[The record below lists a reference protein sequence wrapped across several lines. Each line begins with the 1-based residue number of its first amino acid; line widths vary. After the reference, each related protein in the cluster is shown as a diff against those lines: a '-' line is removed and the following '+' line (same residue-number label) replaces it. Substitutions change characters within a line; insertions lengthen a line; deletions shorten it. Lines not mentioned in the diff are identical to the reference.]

1 MDMACVCG
9 VKILLF
15 WSAFFCIANFSAL
28 MQPAPGANTTAI
40 PTDWSAASNPV
51 QPTGANVSGEGVP
64 VVQCNFTVTAV
75 DSGYKLHFSSSHNGS
90 SFIITISEM
99 DGESYNMTYD
109 IGLDEILILKPCTN
123 YTLSAFDDRFPE
135 TVCYHR
141 AVKTKGMTLDQ
152 IRFDVKMCNEIH
164 RCFDTPW
171 NITGI
176 VRNPSL
182 NDTCTN
188 MTESFPSENCTSSF
202 PVTNY
207 LGVDFYPP
215 TEVTQ
220 TKYDFPAKI
229 IAQLPE
235 APKCNITQIYTCSG
249 HHGEWKTLSELEP
262 FTNYNCFGQ
271 IKDSTGAELLLPPM
285 NFHFECDL
293 VLVDRIDKISNN
305 SINFSWSSKSKKCE
319 EKLNMTRISYQCSCQ
334 KIKKG
339 DPVLGNKCNITGLT
353 PFTNYTCEIQPLYD
367 GKQLFVP
374 QKVTRVTTKAGVPGN
389 VTHVKITLTKHNQ
402 IEITCKGP
410 SSFYGEKQIYMA
422 NLSDGSQDFHQ
433 QKGNCA
439 LTFKDLKYST
449 TYELKLYTFNGNLSG
464 HVWLKTIP
472 TLYNDKAIIGV
483 LVFFIILILLAL
495 LFVSYK
501 IYRLKRTKSRDLNEK
516 IGLIPVAN
524 EEENLR
530 LIDPI
535 PAELLLETYKLKAAD
550 EARLFLAEFQSIPRI
565 FSRYHVKEAKKSVN
579 VPKNRYID
587 ILPYDYNRVQ
597 LTTGNG
603 ETGCD
608 YINASF
614 IDGFKE
620 LKKYIAAQGPK
631 EETLG
636 DFWRMIWEQKSSIIV
651 MVTRCE
657 ESKRPKCMQ
666 YWPSPSQDVETY
678 EEFVVQLKSE
688 ELCPNYIIRHL
699 TLMNKKEK
707 SSEREVTHIQFISWP
722 DHGVPSEA
730 HLLLKLRRRVNAFK
744 NLFSGPIVVH
754 CSAGVGRTGTYISI
768 DAMMESLEAEGHV
781 DIFGFVVT
789 LRKQRCLM
797 VQVEGQYTLIHQAL
811 LEHTLFGDT
820 EISLAELHSAM
831 ATLKQRSSDTEPTLM
846 EEEFERLAN
855 YKNWRTTNTGITEE
869 NKMKN
874 RSMAVIPYDYN
885 RVLIMQNEGVIS
897 KEHDDE
903 DDDDSSVEEE
913 EDEHLARYIN
923 ASYINGYWGP
933 RSFITT
939 QTPMPETTA
948 DFWLMVYQNNASMVV
963 MFSDTGEDGKE
974 SDLTYWDTDNK
985 AYGDIEVEM
994 TSTKTYPTFISR
1006 NALIRH
1012 IKRKESRPVKHV
1024 QFLHWKTGELPES
1037 PQVLMD
1043 FMKEVRSSS
1052 GPSKSLSTTPIV
1064 VHCNDGSSRSGIF
1077 CALWNL
1083 LDCAETEKVVDIFQ
1097 VSKTL
1102 CKERQG
1108 LLSSLNQ
1115 YQFLYD
1121 ALETLYP
1128 LQNGSVKAELESDCV
1143 QVVDETT
1150 AAEQPQIV
1158 TVDSEEVKEEV
1169 KEGREPESSSPTETN
1184 PLEEASNSTTV
1195 IGEL

>member
-1 MDMACVCG
+1 MDMAGVCG
-9 VKILLF
+9 VKILLL
-15 WSAFFCIANFSAL
+15 WLFFSCIANCSAVT
-28 MQPAPGANTTAI
+28 QPTPGANNVTHPTAFVSI
-40 PTDWSAASNPV
+40 SALDPDPSVLSFTD
-51 QPTGANVSGEGVP
+51 QPAGS
-64 VVQCNFTVTAV
+64 FTVTAV
-75 DSGYKLHFSSSHNGS
+75 KYGYELNISSIDNSSS
-90 SFIITISEM
+90 FTINVRETH
-99 DGESYNMTYD
+99 GEPYNTTYRHGVGVLP
-109 IGLDEILILKPCTN
+109 IKSLKPCTD
-123 YTLSAFDDRFPE
+123 YELSVFDDRFPE
-135 TVCYHR
+135 RVCNLSGKL
-141 AVKTKGMTLDQ
+141 VKTIGMAEDQ
-152 IRFDVKMCNEIH
+152 IRFNVRKCDTTH
-164 RCFDTPW
+164 RCFETDW
-171 NITGI
+171 NITDQA
-176 VRNPSL
+176 RNPGL

-188 MTESFPSENCTSSF
+188 MNTTFSSENCNGNFT
-202 PVTNY
+202 VTNY
-207 LGVDFYPP
+207 IGVVFYPA
-215 TEVTQ
+215 EKVTFDKSQ
-220 TKYDFPAKI
+220 GFPATIK
-229 IAQLPE
+229 AQLPG
-235 APKCNITQIYTCSG
+235 ANMCNFTEEYNCSG
-249 HHGEWKTLSELEP
+249 ESGGLKSLSNLDP
-262 FTNYNCFGQ
+262 FTNYNCNAA
-271 IKDSTGAELLLPPM
+271 IKDDRGPPLSLPDI
-285 NFHFECDL
+285 NF
-293 VLVDRIDKISNN
+293 RID
-305 SINFSWSSKSKKCE
+305 C
-319 EKLNMTRISYQCSCQ
+319 
-334 KIKKG
+334 
-339 DPVLGNKCNITGLT
+339 
-353 PFTNYTCEIQPLYD
+353 
-367 GKQLFVP
+367 
-374 QKVTRVTTKAGVPGN
+374 VPGN
-389 VTHVKITLTKHNQ
+389 MTDIKLTFTKHNR

-410 SSFYGEKQIYMA
+410 TSFFGEKKIYMA
-422 NLSDGSQDFHQ
+422 NLSDGSQHLHQ
-433 QKGNCA
+433 QNNSCA
-439 LTFKDLKYST
+439 LAFENLKYST
-449 TYELKLYTFNGNLSG
+449 TYQLKLYTFNGKLSG
-464 HVWLKTIP
+464 HVQTRQIT

-516 IGLIPVAN
+516 IGLIPIPN

-565 FSRYHVKEAKKSVN
+565 FSRYNVKEAKKSVN

-657 ESKRPKCMQ
+657 EGKRPKCMQ
-666 YWPSPSQDVETY
+666 YWPHADQDVETY
-678 EEFVVQLKSE
+678 EEFQVKLKSE

-699 TLMNKKEK
+699 SLMNKKEK

-730 HLLLKLRRRVNAFK
+730 HQLLTLRRRVNAFK

-768 DAMMESLEAEGHV
+768 DAMMESLEAEGRA

-820 EISLAELHSAM
+820 EISLAELHSAVT
-831 ATLKQRSSDTEPTLM
+831 TLKQGSSDTEPTLM

-855 YKNWRTTNTGITEE
+855 YKNWRTTNTGMTEE
-869 NKMKN
+869 NKKKN
-874 RSMAVIPYDYN
+874 RSMAAIPYDYN
-885 RVLIMQNEGVIS
+885 RVVVMQNEGVIS
-897 KEHDDE
+897 NKEHDDE

-913 EDEHLARYIN
+913 EDQHLGRYIN

-933 RSFITT
+933 RSFITA
-939 QTPMPETTA
+939 QTPLPETTA
-948 DFWLMVYQNNASMVV
+948 DFWLMVYQNNASMVI
-963 MFSDTGEDGKE
+963 MFSDTAEDGKD
-974 SDLTYWDTDNK
+974 SDFVYWDTDNK

-1006 NALIRH
+1006 NALLRH

-1024 QFLHWKTGELPES
+1024 QFLNWKSSELPES

-1043 FMKEVRSSS
+1043 FLKEVRSSS
-1052 GPSKSLSTTPIV
+1052 GDSKSLSTSPIV
-1064 VHCNDGSSRSGIF
+1064 VHCNDGSSHSGIF

-1083 LDCAETEKVVDIFQ
+1083 LDCAETEKVVDVFQ

-1108 LLSSLNQ
+1108 LISSLNQ

-1128 LQNGSVKAELESDCV
+1128 LQNGSVKAELESDLV
-1143 QVVDETT
+1143 QIVDETK
-1150 AAEQPQIV
+1150 AAEQPQSV
-1158 TVDSEEVKEEV
+1158 TVDSEEAKKEV
-1169 KEGREPESSSPTETN
+1169 KEGSETESSSPTEPN
-1184 PLEEASNSTTV
+1184 PFEEAGNSATV
-1195 IGEL
+1195 IVEL

>member
-1 MDMACVCG
+1 MYPAG
-9 VKILLF
+9 V
-15 WSAFFCIANFSAL
+15 A
-28 MQPAPGANTTAI
+28 
-40 PTDWSAASNPV
+40 
-51 QPTGANVSGEGVP
+51 
-64 VVQCNFTVTAV
+64 VVQCNFTVTPV
-75 DSGYKLHFSSSHNGS
+75 DFGLHFSSSHNHSG
-90 SFIITISEM
+90 FTITIRETG
-99 DGESYNMTYD
+99 GEPYNMTYHHT
-109 IGLDEILILKPCTN
+109 GLDNILFLKPCTD
-123 YTLSAFDDRFPE
+123 YELSVFDDRFPE
-135 TVCYHR
+135 TVCYR
-141 AVKTKGMTLDQ
+141 NTVETRGMTPDQ

-164 RCFDTPW
+164 RCFDTQW
-171 NITGI
+171 NITDI
-176 VRNPSL
+176 VRNPSF
-182 NDTCTN
+182 NDTCTH
-188 MTESFPSENCTSSF
+188 MTASFPSEKNCSSRF
-202 PVTNY
+202 SVTNY

-215 TEVTQ
+215 TKVKQ
-220 TKYDFPAKI
+220 NNNKDFPPEI
-229 IAQLPE
+229 TAQLPE
-235 APKCNITQIYTCSG
+235 APNCNITQNYTCSG
-249 HHGEWKTLSELEP
+249 RRGESKTLSELEP
-262 FTNYNCFGQ
+262 FTNYNCTGQ
-271 IKDSTGAELLLPPM
+271 IKDSTGAELLLPAI
-285 NFHFECDL
+285 NFRFECDL
-293 VLVDRIDKISNN
+293 GLNVHIDEISNN
-305 SINFSWSSKSKKCE
+305 SINLSWRSNSKKCK

-334 KIKKG
+334 NIKKG
-339 DPVLGNKCNITGLT
+339 DP
-353 PFTNYTCEIQPLYD
+353 
-367 GKQLFVP
+367 
-374 QKVTRVTTKAGVPGN
+374 VPGN
-389 VTHVKITLTKHNQ
+389 VTHVKITFTKHNQ

-410 SSFYGEKQIYMA
+410 SSFHGEKKLYMA
-422 NLSDGSQDFHQ
+422 NLSDGSEHFHQ
-433 QKGNCA
+433 QNGSCS
-439 LTFKDLKYST
+439 LTFKNLKYST

-565 FSRYHVKEAKKSVN
+565 FSRYHVKEAKKTVN

-657 ESKRPKCMQ
+657 EGKRPKCKQ
-666 YWPSPSQDVETY
+666 YWPSQNQDVETY

-820 EISLAELHSAM
+820 EISLAELHSAV

-885 RVLIMQNEGVIS
+885 RVLIKPNEGVIS

-913 EDEHLARYIN
+913 EDEHLASYIN

-1024 QFLHWKTGELPES
+1024 QFLHWKSSDLPES

-1052 GPSKSLSTTPIV
+1052 GASKSLSTTPIV

-1158 TVDSEEVKEEV
+1158 AVDSEEVKEEV